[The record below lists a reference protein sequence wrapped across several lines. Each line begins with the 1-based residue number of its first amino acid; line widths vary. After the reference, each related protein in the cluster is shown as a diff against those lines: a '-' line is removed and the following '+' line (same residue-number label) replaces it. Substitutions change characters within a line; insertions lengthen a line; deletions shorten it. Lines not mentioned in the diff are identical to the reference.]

1 MASSFT
7 QSSQSKLMSQERRVI
22 RKLDRPPA
30 LDEAGRP
37 LSDCPSLHP
46 HEAVMLAV
54 YAPMVF
60 LSKLEGGS
68 SLPHLAQA
76 L

>member
-1 MASSFT
+1 MGSSFT

-22 RKLDRPPA
+22 RKLDCPPA
-30 LDEAGRP
+30 LEEAGRP
-37 LSDCPSLHP
+37 LSDSPSLHP
-46 HEAVMLAV
+46 HGAVMLAV